1 MNISPDTFITDVLKT
16 VDVVIGNFV
25 QTGFTNLVH
34 NNLTVINLAMTL
46 YVIWLGYRFIT
57 HTLVIDTGT
66 VRHVIAIISVYA
78 LLTQWNLFYLF
89 FYNIFTNEPG
99 VITRTMVESDPSAGF
114 PGKDTYEALNAVY
127 KQGMDAALALFR
139 SGGFTS
145 MDGLRM
151 YFFGLLVMG
160 ITWAC
165 CLIALAFIVYAKM
178 AMAIMLFIAPIFLML
193 MLWPSTR
200 EFFNKWMQALFNY
213 AFIPIIVCG
222 ILMLTLSVIN
232 YTLPGLQ
239 QTVASTTPTLKG
251 LTPFLGFTLVSAL
264 LYTQVLPTASALS
277 GGLSLENIAAAI
289 PIAKRAF
296 SASGAPLAGKAVNAG
311 YQRIRE
317 RFTGKRE
324 ESKKAKS
331 EQVSKGNG

>member
-99 VITRTMVESDPSAGF
+99 VITRTMVESDPSAGI

-165 CLIALAFIVYAKM
+165 CLIALAFIV
-178 AMAIMLFIAPIFLML
+178 
-193 MLWPSTR
+193 
-200 EFFNKWMQALFNY
+200 
-213 AFIPIIVCG
+213 
-222 ILMLTLSVIN
+222 
-232 YTLPGLQ
+232 
-239 QTVASTTPTLKG
+239 
-251 LTPFLGFTLVSAL
+251 
-264 LYTQVLPTASALS
+264 
-277 GGLSLENIAAAI
+277 
-289 PIAKRAF
+289 
-296 SASGAPLAGKAVNAG
+296 
-311 YQRIRE
+311 
-317 RFTGKRE
+317 
-324 ESKKAKS
+324 
-331 EQVSKGNG
+331 